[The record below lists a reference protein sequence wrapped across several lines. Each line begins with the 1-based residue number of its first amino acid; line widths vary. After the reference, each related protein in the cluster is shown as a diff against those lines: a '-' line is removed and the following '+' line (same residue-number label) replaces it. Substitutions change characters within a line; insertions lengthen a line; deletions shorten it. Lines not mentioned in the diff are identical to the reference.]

1 MNLANLQTF
10 VSIVEE
16 GSLVRASERLNV
28 TQSTVTARLK
38 ALETEIGQVLLH
50 RDKSGVSLT
59 PAGAKLLKYAQVISG
74 LWRQARRETALP
86 DGLEAVCTLGCH
98 TGLWRSGGSDLLRLI
113 EDRRPNMALSVLSGG
128 EDDLDGWLADGLVDI
143 VLTHRVNLR
152 GGLTVY
158 DLPPQKI
165 ALFGARPG
173 MSPTGNPDYVFVDHG
188 EEFLR
193 AHGEAYHDAGTAR
206 IEFNDQAL
214 ALDYILRAGGQAYF
228 AADVV
233 KAHVDEGRLFE
244 VECAPRYARK
254 RHLVVSDKAAANWG
268 WLPAVVAALAQFRIN
283 QDT

>member
-86 DGLEAVCTLGCH
+86 DGLEAVCTLGCY
-98 TGLWRSGGSDLLRLI
+98 TGLWRCGGSDLIRLI

-128 EDDLDGWLADGLVDI
+128 DEDLDRWLGDGLVDI
-143 VLTHRVNLR
+143 ALTHRVNLR

-158 DLPPQKI
+158 DLAPQEI
-165 ALFGARPG
+165 ALFGTRPD
-173 MSPTGNPDYVFVDHG
+173 MAPTGNQDYVFVDHG

-193 AHGEAYHDAGTAR
+193 AHGEAYHNAETAR
-206 IEFNDQAL
+206 IEFNDQAH
-214 ALDYILRAGGQAYF
+214 ALDYLLTTGGQAYF
-228 AADVV
+228 STELAKPYVAAG
-233 KAHVDEGRLFE
+233 ALFE
-244 VECAPRYARK
+244 VSGAPRYARK
-254 RHLVVSDKAAANWG
+254 RCLVVRDKAAANWS
-268 WLPAVVAALAQFRIN
+268 WFPAVATALKDA
-283 QDT
+283 